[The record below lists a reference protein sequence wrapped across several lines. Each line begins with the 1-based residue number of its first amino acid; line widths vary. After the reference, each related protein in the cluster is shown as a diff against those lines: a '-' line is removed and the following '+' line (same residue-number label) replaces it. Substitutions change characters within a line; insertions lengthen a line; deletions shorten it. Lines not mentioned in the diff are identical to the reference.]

1 MTSKK
6 KLGLKKKMSITIR
19 KPKLT
24 DGHSIYELARISKPL
39 DLNSLYS
46 YLLIS
51 AHFDQTSVIA
61 ETGHD
66 IVGYVSGYIHPH
78 HDDTLFIWQIAVH
91 PIMRGRGLA
100 TRMLNDILKRRES
113 ANIKFIEATITPSN
127 KKSRNLFQGLA
138 KQLKADYRES
148 VFLEF
153 ELFGESFHE
162 EEKLLRIGPL
172 NPK

>member
-1 MTSKK
+1 
-6 KLGLKKKMSITIR
+6 MSITIR

-51 AHFDQTSVIA
+51 AHFDQTSAVA
-61 ETGHD
+61 ETGRD

-78 HDDTLFIWQIAVH
+78 QDDTLFIWQIAVH

-100 TRMLNDILKRRES
+100 THMLKDILKRRKS

-138 KQLKADYRES
+138 RQLQADYRECM
-148 VFLEF
+148 FLEV

>member
-1 MTSKK
+1 
-6 KLGLKKKMSITIR
+6 MSITIR

-172 NPK
+172 NPKKM